1 MKLKFAHV
9 LIIAWFLL
17 IKVASNKNGD
27 YKVGVGISDVTG
39 PAAEIGMV
47 KNTTIKKNYST
58 KYV

>member
-9 LIIAWFLL
+9 LIAWFLFTEV
-17 IKVASNKNGD
+17 KSNTNGN

-47 KNTTIKKNYST
+47 NPFKFK
-58 KYV
+58 